1 MSRFF
6 SSNYEYDVASSS
18 SEEDLLSSSEE
29 DLLSSS
35 SSESELDQESDDSFF
50 NESESESEADVDSD
64 DSDAKPYGPDW
75 FKKSEFRKQGG
86 GSNKFLKSSN
96 YDSSDEESDEE
107 DGKKVVKSAK
117 EKLLDEMQDVYNKI
131 SQAENSDDWL
141 TISNEFDLISRL
153 LVRAQQQNW
162 GTPNIFI
169 KVVAQVEDA
178 VNNTQQADLKNK
190 AVARA
195 YNTTKQRVKKV
206 SRENEDS
213 MAKFRNDPESFDKEP
228 TADLDISANGFTI
241 SSSQGND
248 QAVQE
253 DFFTRLQ
260 TIIDSRGKKTVNQ
273 QSLIST
279 LEELLT
285 VAEKPY
291 EFIMAYLTL
300 IPSRFDA
307 SANLS
312 YQPIDQW
319 KSSFNDISKLL
330 SILDQTIDTYQVNE
344 FADPIDFI
352 EDEPKEDSDGVKRI
366 LGSIFSFVERLDDEF
381 MKSLLNIDPHSS
393 DYLIRL
399 RDEQSIYN
407 LILRT
412 QLYFEATLKDEHDL
426 ERALTRPFVK
436 RLDHI
441 YYKSENLIKIMETAA
456 WNIIPAQYKS
466 KFTSKDQLDSAD
478 YVDNL
483 IDGLSTILSKQNNIA
498 VQKRAILYNIY
509 YTALNKDFQ
518 TAKDMLLTSQ
528 VQTNIN
534 QFDSSLQ
541 ILFNRVVVQLGL
553 SAFKLC
559 LIEECHQ
566 ILNDLLSSSHLR
578 EILGQQSLH
587 RISINSSNNASA
599 DERARQCL
607 PYHQHINLDLIDV
620 VFLTCSLL
628 IEIPRMTAFY
638 SGIKVKRIPYSPK
651 SIRRSL
657 EHYDKLSFQG
667 PPETLRDYVLF
678 AAKSMQKGNWR
689 DSVKYLREIKSLALL
704 PNMETVLNSLTER
717 VQVESLKTYFFSF
730 KRFYSSFSVAKLAEL
745 FDLPEN
751 KVVEV
756 LQSVIAELE
765 IPAKLNDE
773 KTIFVVEKGD
783 EITKLEEAMVKL
795 NKEYKIAKER
805 LNPPSNR
812 R

>member
-273 QSLIST
+273 QSLIS
-279 LEELLT
+279 
-285 VAEKPY
+285 
-291 EFIMAYLTL
+291 
-300 IPSRFDA
+300 
-307 SANLS
+307 
-312 YQPIDQW
+312 
-319 KSSFNDISKLL
+319 
-330 SILDQTIDTYQVNE
+330 
-344 FADPIDFI
+344 
-352 EDEPKEDSDGVKRI
+352 
-366 LGSIFSFVERLDDEF
+366 FSE
-381 MKSLLNIDPHSS
+381 
-393 DYLIRL
+393 
-399 RDEQSIYN
+399 
-407 LILRT
+407 
-412 QLYFEATLKDEHDL
+412 
-426 ERALTRPFVK
+426 
-436 RLDHI
+436 
-441 YYKSENLIKIMETAA
+441 
-456 WNIIPAQYKS
+456 
-466 KFTSKDQLDSAD
+466 
-478 YVDNL
+478 
-483 IDGLSTILSKQNNIA
+483 
-498 VQKRAILYNIY
+498 
-509 YTALNKDFQ
+509 
-518 TAKDMLLTSQ
+518 
-528 VQTNIN
+528 
-534 QFDSSLQ
+534 
-541 ILFNRVVVQLGL
+541 
-553 SAFKLC
+553 
-559 LIEECHQ
+559 
-566 ILNDLLSSSHLR
+566 
-578 EILGQQSLH
+578 
-587 RISINSSNNASA
+587 
-599 DERARQCL
+599 
-607 PYHQHINLDLIDV
+607 
-620 VFLTCSLL
+620 
-628 IEIPRMTAFY
+628 
-638 SGIKVKRIPYSPK
+638 
-651 SIRRSL
+651 
-657 EHYDKLSFQG
+657 
-667 PPETLRDYVLF
+667 
-678 AAKSMQKGNWR
+678 
-689 DSVKYLREIKSLALL
+689 
-704 PNMETVLNSLTER
+704 
-717 VQVESLKTYFFSF
+717 
-730 KRFYSSFSVAKLAEL
+730 
-745 FDLPEN
+745 
-751 KVVEV
+751 
-756 LQSVIAELE
+756 
-765 IPAKLNDE
+765 
-773 KTIFVVEKGD
+773 
-783 EITKLEEAMVKL
+783 
-795 NKEYKIAKER
+795 
-805 LNPPSNR
+805 
-812 R
+812 